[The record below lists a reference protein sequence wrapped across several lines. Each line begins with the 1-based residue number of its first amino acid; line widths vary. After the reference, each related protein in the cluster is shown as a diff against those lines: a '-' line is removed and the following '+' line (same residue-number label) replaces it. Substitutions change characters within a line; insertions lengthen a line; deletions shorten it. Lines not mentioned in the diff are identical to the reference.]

1 MVHPG
6 RSWTAAGPVRARAP
20 TSAFSSADFPQFYP
34 SDINKLRVFVN
45 LIERERELYQEQ
57 DMQWGG
63 SALRDAR
70 VRVREHKL
78 LTEWPNR
85 AISGKPAGEK
95 IRNDNQNWLSIG
107 FNSTKSSVPSR
118 T

>member
-45 LIERERELYQEQ
+45 LIERERERALSRARHAVGGERVARCAGAREGAQAAHRVAEQ
-57 DMQWGG
+57 GN
-63 SALRDAR
+63 LRQT
-70 VRVREHKL
+70 L
-78 LTEWPNR
+78 P
-85 AISGKPAGEK
+85 I
-95 IRNDNQNWLSIG
+95 I
-107 FNSTKSSVPSR
+107 
-118 T
+118 